1 MSFFLSFFHQFF
13 TFIFIIFTTGN
24 SAFKTTFDDDDFPTT
39 FPTMPLRWP
48 RRPSI
53 PLLSA
58 LEEEE
63 DDEKDQQQQEA
74 AKALSFSKRRKQ
86 KWARGDAM
94 FDADDDAP
102 TTAGRRRHQHH
113 HRGMVFVSEGRRGLQ
128 DGDDEDDEDD
138 DATTTEDALE
148 VLANGVTPLVF
159 ATHKGGKDASSSDW
173 MNAFGGHN
181 KGVSSNA
188 STTDETNTNDVTE
201 EKEEYVQKREFDLAM
216 LAAQNA
222 LKAKTAANRR
232 VHVQAKAA
240 MHNAVTALKLTEKE
254 CQRLREELADARRD
268 PDGVT
273 KALIEDARRE
283 DRERLR
289 VAKDRVKKL
298 SNAYRLLQ
306 SEIAKEKYEEA
317 NAAVFRNNASSGGE
331 KRREETRRDNN
342 NNNDDDD
349 NETAF
354 REQTQGASSV
364 SILPVAME
372 YPIKL
377 DKAHET
383 KSVVLAQLCMQ
394 GYALDDCER
403 AMEELQSTDLYECL
417 DWLEEREALRAVYN
431 EDTLMIRKNEVEEED
446 EKEEE
451 FEEDRAARLR
461 RELAASRLIDDE
473 TKDDDEE
480 EDDAAAAADDDD
492 DERSSF
498 ELGDEFDYAKYDSS
512 NLRLTPEELYVA
524 RSRAVRVLCACATD
538 PPSRQEIDEKDERRM
553 MIKIENDDVDFK
565 DEADDA
571 SLESTGMDEE
581 DSDDDDGEDDT
592 SEDLSAKRRA
602 KEAKMNTRANQIL
615 NSPIRKGTSS
625 ALKNSNKPPFSM
637 MSELGTKKDPEVL
650 RKEYYI
656 RRYKMAFSFR
666 AIVALTKLAESTSS
680 LFFILHNGGVRAATE
695 CLRKY
700 GETSSSCARASFA
713 LIRQFAS
720 GGGGGR
726 GGGGEGND
734 ADDFFSSIT
743 AKHFVQTE
751 RFHILPLLVL
761 RAIEARMEDFDV
773 VSDGMKCLWTLIAL
787 GGDRTRK
794 QLLKSNI
801 AFTIRDALAVSTV
814 VDEQYRGRRFKRII
828 GCGLTM
834 CLDCTEAQELFTRL
848 SIPGLIRAKLIE
860 FPSIKFSGEFADL
873 REFLANAKK
882 KTQ

>member
-1 MSFFLSFFHQFF
+1 M
-13 TFIFIIFTTGN
+13 N
-24 SAFKTTFDDDDFPTT
+24 PKTTPKIGPPKYRAPEVEKHDSEKDPTYAFSSDVYGYGVMCFQLVDQVKKRRRKSHPHEVDFVTGLGHACCEEDPRARPTAALCLAKCREFLGETWTANDIMWGSMQPTERVAYWTTEMMDVGTFKKVAPKEVEEGRDSPSGAENGGTPTTNGRTKTHGKGGMRRRESDDDD
-39 FPTMPLRWP
+39 
-48 RRPSI
+48 
-53 PLLSA
+53 
-58 LEEEE
+58 
-63 DDEKDQQQQEA
+63 
-74 AKALSFSKRRKQ
+74 
-86 KWARGDAM
+86 
-94 FDADDDAP
+94 DDD
-102 TTAGRRRHQHH
+102 
-113 HRGMVFVSEGRRGLQ
+113 
-128 DGDDEDDEDD
+128 D
-138 DATTTEDALE
+138 
-148 VLANGVTPLVF
+148 
-159 ATHKGGKDASSSDW
+159 
-173 MNAFGGHN
+173 
-181 KGVSSNA
+181 
-188 STTDETNTNDVTE
+188 
-201 EKEEYVQKREFDLAM
+201 
-216 LAAQNA
+216 
-222 LKAKTAANRR
+222 
-232 VHVQAKAA
+232 
-240 MHNAVTALKLTEKE
+240 
-254 CQRLREELADARRD
+254 
-268 PDGVT
+268 
-273 KALIEDARRE
+273 
-283 DRERLR
+283 
-289 VAKDRVKKL
+289 
-298 SNAYRLLQ
+298 
-306 SEIAKEKYEEA
+306 
-317 NAAVFRNNASSGGE
+317 
-331 KRREETRRDNN
+331 DNN
-342 NNNDDDD
+342 NNNNN

-377 DKAHET
+377 DEAHET

-461 RELAASRLIDDE
+461 RQLAASRLIDDE
-473 TKDDDEE
+473 TRDDDEQE
-480 EDDAAAAADDDD
+480 DDDAAADAAATD

-553 MIKIENDDVDFK
+553 MIKIENDDVDFE

-615 NSPIRKGTSS
+615 NSPIRKGTSNT
-625 ALKNSNKPPFSM
+625 LKKPNKPPFSM

-726 GGGGEGND
+726 GGGGEEND
-734 ADDFFSSIT
+734 VDDFFSSIT

-828 GCGLTM
+828 GCALTM

-882 KTQ
+882 KTQS

>member
-1 MSFFLSFFHQFF
+1 
-13 TFIFIIFTTGN
+13 
-24 SAFKTTFDDDDFPTT
+24 
-39 FPTMPLRWP
+39 
-48 RRPSI
+48 
-53 PLLSA
+53 
-58 LEEEE
+58 
-63 DDEKDQQQQEA
+63 
-74 AKALSFSKRRKQ
+74 
-86 KWARGDAM
+86 M
-94 FDADDDAP
+94 FDADDDDAPP
-102 TTAGRRRHQHH
+102 TTAGRHHHRHHHH

-128 DGDDEDDEDD
+128 DEDDEDD

-159 ATHKGGKDASSSDW
+159 VTHKGGKDASSSDW

-188 STTDETNTNDVTE
+188 STTDETNTNDLTE

-298 SNAYRLLQ
+298 SNAYRMLQ
-306 SEIAKEKYEEA
+306 SEIGKEKYEQA

-331 KRREETRRDNN
+331 KRREKTGKDNDDDDDNN
-342 NNNDDDD
+342 NNNNNN

-377 DKAHET
+377 DEAHET

-461 RELAASRLIDDE
+461 RQLAASRLIDDE
-473 TKDDDEE
+473 TRDDDEQ
-480 EDDAAAAADDDD
+480 EDDAAAAAAAADD

-512 NLRLTPEELYVA
+512 NLRLTAEELYVA

-553 MIKIENDDVDFK
+553 MIKIENDDVDFE

-615 NSPIRKGTSS
+615 NSPIRKGTSNT
-625 ALKNSNKPPFSM
+625 LKKPNKPPFSM

-726 GGGGEGND
+726 GGGGEEND
-734 ADDFFSSIT
+734 VDDFFSSIT

-828 GCGLTM
+828 GCALTM

-882 KTQ
+882 KTQS